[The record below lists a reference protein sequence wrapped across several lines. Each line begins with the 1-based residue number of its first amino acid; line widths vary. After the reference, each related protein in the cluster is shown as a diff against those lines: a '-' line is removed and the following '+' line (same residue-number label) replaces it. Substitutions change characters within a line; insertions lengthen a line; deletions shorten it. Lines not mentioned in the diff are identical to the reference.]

1 MHEMALYNPTIH
13 VTAFVS
19 ALIQQQVHIEPATHT
34 PSPSPT
40 SKDTKLDLKP
50 TMPRGHYDI
59 SGNPKPTPTPN
70 PKPPAKPKTPLRG
83 AVKSGEGVERRDAP
97 VAARYSD
104 MAGERD
110 REVKGKGRGLDMPPA
125 ILDGE
130 MGLVERLEGLSVA
143 GGGKRE
149 GKGRRGL
156 WRKRW
161 MGVEGGERLLRR
173 EGVDGLGGEVVISKG
188 GVVGD

>member
-83 AVKSGEGVERRDAP
+83 AENNAVRVERRDEP
-97 VAARYSD
+97 VAAGYSD
-104 MAGERD
+104 RD
-110 REVKGKGRGLDMPPA
+110 IEVTEKGQGNDVSDLG
-125 ILDGE
+125 LDGE
-130 MGLVERLEGLSVA
+130 EVLLDGLEGLSFC
-143 GGGKRE
+143 
-149 GKGRRGL
+149 
-156 WRKRW
+156 
-161 MGVEGGERLLRR
+161 GGERRGGKGK
-173 EGVDGLGGEVVISKG
+173 EGSVEEEVDGG
-188 GVVGD
+188 